1 MFGSIKITDYIK
13 IKLRSSLTLY
23 LAFRIFESIRH
34 HSISGAFKNMC
45 FRKGRRCYRKTFFLH
60 IKFSC
65 SDNITVRNN
74 KAKFCKELHLNRC
87 SEGLNTGVPSIFLQ
101 GGLKSDTMDFY
112 IKHEL

>member
-1 MFGSIKITDYIK
+1 MHSKICVSGKVEDVIE
-13 IKLRSSLTLY
+13 KL
-23 LAFRIFESIRH
+23 
-34 HSISGAFKNMC
+34 
-45 FRKGRRCYRKTFFLH
+45 FFLH